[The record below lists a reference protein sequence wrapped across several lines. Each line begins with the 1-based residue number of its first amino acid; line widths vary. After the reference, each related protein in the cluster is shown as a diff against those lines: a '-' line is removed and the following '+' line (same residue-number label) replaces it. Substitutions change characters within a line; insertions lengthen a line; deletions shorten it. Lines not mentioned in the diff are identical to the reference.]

1 MGRPPHEGHTG
12 PSAAFVPASR
22 PFRRPQK
29 ETAVAVGEETR
40 GADTETLRERIASEP
55 TALMWAILI
64 VRGQNR
70 KAVASHTRCRD
81 RGSGRARVRRLN
93 VRSGPSGGYGG
104 RPQSAIQELLRPASA
119 HRRKG
124 EGKEQKRSGEQQA
137 PGFRGNEG
145 HTPPKEG
152 GREGTKIN
160 GLWGTVCVDLQDGKK
175 VNLDGLRRR
184 LETLVC
190 SDHRSLPRKP
200 TNRQGGRENCAVRSV
215 R

>member
-1 MGRPPHEGHTG
+1 VVMGEFMDGQSSFFLWERM
-12 PSAAFVPASR
+12 
-22 PFRRPQK
+22 
-29 ETAVAVGEETR
+29 
-40 GADTETLRERIASEP
+40 RERIASEP

-124 EGKEQKRSGEQQA
+124 EGKERE
-137 PGFRGNEG
+137 R
-145 HTPPKEG
+145 TPAGKEEE
-152 GREGTKIN
+152 R
-160 GLWGTVCVDLQDGKK
+160 
-175 VNLDGLRRR
+175 
-184 LETLVC
+184 
-190 SDHRSLPRKP
+190 
-200 TNRQGGRENCAVRSV
+200 
-215 R
+215 